1 MKPAVGRVL
10 LTAALFVGWLGYL
23 GYLVVCGPHT
33 PDGLRGAFE
42 GRPLALS
49 RPQFL
54 VSMLDVR
61 ARVDKVTGEDV
72 RVEEVLFPS
81 ENAPVKAGDTIHV
94 ENIDKCRP
102 LPTLLEKDQ
111 EPPADWTGPGEYIL
125 PLQIVERNAERHY
138 EVVPT
143 PPSPGYPPRT
153 PLLHNVNVG
162 PPRIYPATPEML
174 AEYKEIAK
182 PK

>member
-1 MKPAVGRVL
+1 MKPAVGRVI

-23 GYLVVCGPHT
+23 GYLVVCRPYT
-33 PDGLRGAFE
+33 PEGLRGAFE

-54 VSMLDVR
+54 VSMLDVK
-61 ARVDKVTGEDV
+61 ARVENIDGDKVV
-72 RVEEVLFPS
+72 VEEVLFPS
-81 ENAPVKAGDTIHV
+81 ENPPVKAGETIRV

-102 LPTLLEKDQ
+102 LPAPLEKDQ
-111 EPPADWTGPGEYIL
+111 EPPADWTGPGQYLL
-125 PLQIVERNAERHY
+125 PLQIVERNGQRHF

-153 PLLHNVNVG
+153 LPLHNGSVG
-162 PPRIYPATPEML
+162 PPRIYPATPQML